1 MNFRQMLALGAV
13 LGACPVLG
21 GLTATAAHADE
32 ALAKARMCLA
42 CHAVDRKVGIGPA
55 FKDVAAKYASDK
67 GAQAKLAA
75 RIRNGSSGV
84 WGRAPMPANPK
95 VTEAESAAL
104 AAWVLSR

>member
-1 MNFRQMLALGAV
+1 MNRRSLMASLAIAS
-13 LGACPVLG
+13 
-21 GLTATAAHADE
+21 GLFATSLVPTPALADE

-55 FKDVAAKYASDK
+55 FRDVATKYASDK
-67 GAQAKLAA
+67 NAQIKLAA
-75 RIRNGSSGV
+75 KIRNGSSGV

-95 VTEAESAAL
+95 VTEAEAVAL

>member
-1 MNFRQMLALGAV
+1 MIA
-13 LGACPVLG
+13 
-21 GLTATAAHADE
+21 GLPSRPAHADE

-55 FKDVAAKYASDK
+55 FRDVAAKYASDK
-67 GAQAKLAA
+67 NAKAKLSAK
-75 RIRNGSSGV
+75 IRNGSSGV

-95 VTEAESAAL
+95 VTEAEANAL